1 MDALRSFFPARYRLV
16 LVAAGLSVAIATLTR
31 LVLGLALVRGPGVG
45 FADFAAAFAVGL
57 IFDLVAALGLAAP
70 LAVYLAV
77 VPERWFRGRFQR
89 RLLLGGLFLFTFG
102 LLFVAAAEYF
112 FFDEFAS
119 RFNFVAVDYL
129 LYPTEVGENIWES
142 YPTGWILTTIALVAL
157 AALSL
162 LRRQLDPAFAGED
175 RPRPR
180 LVAASFHLLLFA
192 GAVALVSSG
201 WTRVSTNRSVDEL
214 AGNGYWAFVDALS
227 GRDAP
232 YQGVYATLD
241 PADEASRLRRLL
253 AEPTLA
259 SLPSEPLAPRRI
271 RPAEGPS
278 ESRRPP
284 NVVVVL
290 EESFGAEFV
299 GALHKREVSLTPEF
313 DALAAQGTLL
323 TRAYSTGNRTIRAI
337 EATIT
342 GLPPLPGASLVRRDQ
357 SRDLFTLPTV
367 LRDRGYET
375 LFLYGGRALFDGMG
389 SFLGANGVD
398 RIVDQGDFPAEAF
411 RTAWGVADEDLFD
424 RAIVE
429 MDQLHSRDQPFFSL
443 VLTVSNHRPYRFP
456 TERCPPLAGLRRR
469 ENAVH
474 YADHALGR
482 FLREAREHPFYA
494 DTLFILMGDHG
505 ARVYGAAEVPLAS
518 YEVPI
523 LFLGPGIEPGRRVD
537 TLASSLDVPPTVL
550 GILGLEYESKFF
562 GQDVLRAAPD
572 RGRAFFVHN
581 HHIGMLRGA
590 DIAVLG
596 LRGST
601 QAYRIAGEDLA
612 PLDPS
617 DPIGQELIRDTIA
630 VFESVDR
637 VYRAGGYRFESRG
650 RDLVIAVK

>member
-162 LRRQLDPAFAGED
+162 LRRQ
-175 RPRPR
+175 
-180 LVAASFHLLLFA
+180 
-192 GAVALVSSG
+192 
-201 WTRVSTNRSVDEL
+201 
-214 AGNGYWAFVDALS
+214 
-227 GRDAP
+227 
-232 YQGVYATLD
+232 LD